1 MVEKIPTKQCSDIP
15 RDPLQIPLSEGSLG
29 ENTQKDMI
37 VILKE
42 LFSDINVYAICI
54 WMSWVGAVYYGKIK
68 IHVLND
74 YIRHCVKGEFIEITG
89 NLVFH

>member
-15 RDPLQIPLSEGSLG
+15 RDPLRIPLSEGDLD

-42 LFSDINVYAICI
+42 LFSDINVYGICI
-54 WMSWVGAVYYGKIK
+54 WISWVG
-68 IHVLND
+68 L
-74 YIRHCVKGEFIEITG
+74 FSIEK
-89 NLVFH
+89 